1 MRSEVTPTKEGS
13 EAMITLR
20 PNDAE
25 KVDLMSPE
33 HRVSLGWP
41 SQGSCRG
48 NVASADAARP

>member
-33 HRVSLGWP
+33 HRVSLG
-41 SQGSCRG
+41 C
-48 NVASADAARP
+48 